1 MACCGVPAW
10 AQTAPTPTPHVPL
23 ATDTIQEGRHGN
35 VAVTQ
40 KDALRT
46 GEDKANG
53 KPPTVYHL
61 LGFGLS
67 GTHRINTDALIATLP
82 QHKGDVITSADIN
95 ADVDKIH
102 QALKAAHVHGD
113 MTTATMEKEGP
124 GHWVWIIWDVHLMDA
139 LTGTPQRG
147 PRHFESQIFT
157 GNTKLNDA
165 ALVEATDLHTGEI
178 LEDGR
183 ISDARTGIEQAYDKV
198 LPGADVQAR
207 AKITVKKD
215 SSVSINWIIKEPK

>member
-1 MACCGVPAW
+1 M
-10 AQTAPTPTPHVPL
+10 
-23 ATDTIQEGRHGN
+23 ATDTIQEGRHGD

-40 KDALRT
+40 KDPLRT
-46 GEDKANG
+46 GEDNTTG
-53 KPPTVYHL
+53 KPPPVYHL

-67 GTHRINTDALIATLP
+67 GTHRINTDALVATLP

-113 MTTATMEKEGP
+113 MTTSTMEKEGP
-124 GHWVWIIWDVHLMDA
+124 GHWIWVIWDVHLMDA
-139 LTGTPQRG
+139 LTGAPLKG
-147 PRHFESQIFT
+147 PRHFASQVFT

-165 ALVEATDLHTGEI
+165 ALVAASDLHPGEF

-207 AKITVKKD
+207 AKIKVTRD
-215 SSVSINWIIKEPK
+215 NAVSIDWIIHEPK